1 MHLLCTLQSLL
12 RLKEPA
18 VLLRCRKEDINV
30 VENVLGSAV
39 EEYARKA
46 NVHEPEV
53 IIDRVHLP
61 GPPSSHHAHGPS
73 WYVHTIFH
81 QARQSIL
88 FLLS

>member
-1 MHLLCTLQSLL
+1 M
-12 RLKEPA
+12 
-18 VLLRCRKEDINV
+18 VED
-30 VENVLGSAV
+30 VLGSAV

-73 WYVHTIFH
+73 WYV
-81 QARQSIL
+81 QSMIYPAIIL
-88 FLLS
+88 LIIFLLLI